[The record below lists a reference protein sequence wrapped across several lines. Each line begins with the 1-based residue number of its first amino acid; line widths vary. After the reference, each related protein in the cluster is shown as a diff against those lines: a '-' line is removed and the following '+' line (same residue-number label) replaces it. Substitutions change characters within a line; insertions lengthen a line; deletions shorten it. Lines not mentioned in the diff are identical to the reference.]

1 MQPVLILSAVVIG
14 VVAGVVI
21 GYLLG
26 RDRTRGTQQSR
37 ILETEK
43 RASAAEALAAAAENG
58 RKQSETLLA
67 ETRQRLEESQRARTA
82 AETELKAERL
92 RLDEERRLLEEA
104 GNRFKDAFDALAAQ
118 ALKTNNE
125 SFLELAKSALGR
137 FQSEAQKDLESRQ
150 KAVETLVQPIHES
163 LSKVDQQI
171 QQMEIARSE
180 AYGGLSAQVKS
191 LISTQERLQSETGNL
206 VKALSA
212 PNVRGRW
219 GEIQLRRVVEL
230 AGMVSYCD
238 FQEQATV
245 STQDGKL
252 RPDMIV
258 RLPGGKNIVVD
269 SKAPLQAY
277 LESLESTD
285 DERRRAALSLHAR
298 QLRKH
303 MDSLSS
309 KAYTEQFQPSP
320 EFVVM
325 FLPGETFFSAALE
338 QDPGLIEEG
347 VMKSV
352 IPASPTTLIALLRA
366 VAYGWNQEK
375 LAANAQAISDQGRE
389 LYERLRN
396 FAGHLSAV
404 GSGLDRAVDSYNR
417 AVGSLE
423 SRVMV
428 SARKLRELGAV
439 TGDEI
444 EDPEPVDKVSRNLQ
458 LPDLIEE
465 PLFNE
470 TSIGK
475 N

>member
-1 MQPVLILSAVVIG
+1 MQPVLILSAVVVG
-14 VVAGVVI
+14 VIAGLAI
-21 GYLLG
+21 GYFLG
-26 RDRTRGTQQSR
+26 RDRTRGEQQSR
-37 ILETEK
+37 ILNTES
-43 RASAAEALAAAAENG
+43 RASSAEALATAEQNN
-58 RKQSETLLA
+58 RKQLEATLI
-67 ETRQRLEESQRARTA
+67 ETRRRLEEAQSSRIT
-82 AETELKAERL
+82 AETELKAERQ
-92 RLDEERRLLEEA
+92 RLTEERQLLEQA
-104 GNRFKDAFDALAAQ
+104 GNKFKDAFDALAAQ

-125 SFLELAKSALGR
+125 SFLELAKSSLER
-137 FQSEAQKDLESRQ
+137 YQSEANKELESRQ

-171 QQMEIARSE
+171 QQMEKARSE
-180 AYGGLSAQVKS
+180 AYGGLSEQVKS

-252 RPDMIV
+252 RPDLVV

-285 DERRRAALSLHAR
+285 DDRRRSALIAHAR
-298 QLRKH
+298 QIREH
-303 MDSLSS
+303 MKNLSS

-338 QDPGLIEEG
+338 HDPGLIEEG
-347 VMKSV
+347 VMQRV

-375 LAANAQAISDQGRE
+375 LAANAQAISDLGRE
-389 LYERLRN
+389 LYDRLRTV
-396 FAGHLSAV
+396 ASHLDSV
-404 GSGLDRAVDSYNR
+404 GRGLDRAVDSYNR

-428 SARKLRELGAV
+428 SARKLRELGAA

-444 EDPEPVDKVSRNLQ
+444 EEPAPVEKISRNLQ
-458 LPDLIEE
+458 LPEFDE

-470 TSIGK
+470 TSAGK

>member
-285 DERRRAALSLHAR
+285 NERRRAALSLHAR

>member
-14 VVAGVVI
+14 VIVGVAI

-26 RDRTRGTQQSR
+26 RDRTRGKQQSR

-43 RASAAEALAAAAENG
+43 LASTAEALAAAAEHT
-58 RKQSETLLA
+58 RRQLEAVLA

-82 AETELKAERL
+82 AETELKAERQ

-104 GNRFKDAFDALAAQ
+104 GNKFKDAFDALAAQ

-125 SFLELAKSALGR
+125 SFLELAKSAFGR
-137 FQSEAQKDLESRQ
+137 FQSDAQKDLESRQ

-163 LSKVDQQI
+163 LNKVDQQI

-285 DERRRAALSLHAR
+285 DDRRRSACLAHAR
-298 QLRKH
+298 QIREH
-303 MDSLSS
+303 MKNLSFE
-309 KAYTEQFQPSP
+309 AYTEQFQPSP
-320 EFVVM
+320 RVRCHVSSRRDILQRGAGAGPWVNRRRRNAGRDSRIPHHAHRAAARGRLWMEAGEACRQRAGHQR
-325 FLPGETFFSAALE
+325 PGTR
-338 QDPGLIEEG
+338 
-347 VMKSV
+347 
-352 IPASPTTLIALLRA
+352 TLRTS
-366 VAYGWNQEK
+366 AYGCWSPQR
-375 LAANAQAISDQGRE
+375 G
-389 LYERLRN
+389 
-396 FAGHLSAV
+396 G
-404 GSGLDRAVDSYNR
+404 
-417 AVGSLE
+417 
-423 SRVMV
+423 
-428 SARKLRELGAV
+428 
-439 TGDEI
+439 
-444 EDPEPVDKVSRNLQ
+444 
-458 LPDLIEE
+458 
-465 PLFNE
+465 
-470 TSIGK
+470 
-475 N
+475 

>member
-1 MQPVLILSAVVIG
+1 M
-14 VVAGVVI
+14 
-21 GYLLG
+21 
-26 RDRTRGTQQSR
+26 
-37 ILETEK
+37 
-43 RASAAEALAAAAENG
+43 
-58 RKQSETLLA
+58 
-67 ETRQRLEESQRARTA
+67 
-82 AETELKAERL
+82 
-92 RLDEERRLLEEA
+92 
-104 GNRFKDAFDALAAQ
+104 
-118 ALKTNNE
+118 
-125 SFLELAKSALGR
+125 
-137 FQSEAQKDLESRQ
+137 
-150 KAVETLVQPIHES
+150 
-163 LSKVDQQI
+163 
-171 QQMEIARSE
+171 
-180 AYGGLSAQVKS
+180 KS